1 LIVEGATVGAGGTIE
16 GSNIESNI
24 EVAKPPVFNR
34 EVGKIG
40 GFITACRL
48 YLRIRIREA
57 MVEEQIQ

>member
-1 LIVEGATVGAGGTIE
+1 M
-16 GSNIESNI
+16 
-24 EVAKPPVFNR
+24 AKPPVFNR